1 MSPRTFISNSLAG
14 RLALVGGSAFA
25 ADGIVQLIHP
35 QTHNE
40 SKVVG
45 LAGHLNVAF
54 FIAGMILTAPA
65 FIALARTVTSRA
77 ATRASWAAAAGVT
90 VLGVVSTSS
99 LIHGSD
105 YAIFIPVA
113 IVTNAAWLLGAI
125 VLGVVLQRRHAVPAL
140 VAIGLPLSWIATIP
154 LAHLGG
160 GLIAGSYWLMVGYL
174 LATDAIERRQPQL
187 ATTPAQ
193 A

>member
-1 MSPRTFISNSLAG
+1 VSPRTYISNTLTG

-25 ADGIVQLIHP
+25 ADGVLQLMHP
-35 QTHNE
+35 QTQSE

-45 LAGHLNVAF
+45 IAGHLNIAF

-77 ATRASWAAAAGVT
+77 GAQAAWAAAAGVT
-90 VLGVVSTSS
+90 VLAVVSMSS

-105 YAIFIPVA
+105 YPIFVPVA
-113 IVTNAAWLLGAI
+113 IVTNAAWLLGSI
-125 VLGVVLQRRHAVPAL
+125 VLGVILQRRRAVPAL

-160 GLIAGSYWLMVGYL
+160 GLISGSYWMMVGYL
-174 LATDAIERRQPQL
+174 FASDAIRRRQPQ
-187 ATTPAQ
+187 TMTPVQ